1 MEVALSFGVFIGEL
15 CGTRSTQGKE
25 IGDEKSREKDK
36 EPPGVMTVDLKEIPE
51 SKDDVVW
58 KR

>member
-15 CGTRSTQGKE
+15 CGTTSTQRKE
-25 IGDEKSREKDK
+25 ISDEKSREKDK
-36 EPPGVMTVDLKEIPE
+36 EPPGVMTVDLKKIPG